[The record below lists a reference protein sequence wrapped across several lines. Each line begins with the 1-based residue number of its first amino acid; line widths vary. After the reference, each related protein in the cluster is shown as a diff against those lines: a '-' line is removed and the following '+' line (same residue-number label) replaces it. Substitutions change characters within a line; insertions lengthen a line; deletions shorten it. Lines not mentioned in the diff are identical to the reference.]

1 MKIIKILFYFIFVFL
16 ILTIISYY
24 YLNKNYNLKKIIDN
38 IENNYNVDIALKE
51 KPKWFFF
58 PKLQLN
64 LNTKIE
70 HNSNNYVSK
79 TIDLSFVKSYNLS
92 SLNFKVYSDS
102 LFIKAL
108 EIKFLD
114 VTGNYK
120 FIENVININSL
131 NGKIGE
137 GNFDSKAIINLKDT
151 KKIQLNGNLNN
162 IYLNQLLR
170 QLGLANWQRLEL
182 KLSSKNFKLT
192 SNSQNFLE
200 NIEGRIPLTGSMY
213 FVVTEDERFGIAFL
227 RLLIEKIPGYK
238 NLSKSLS
245 QITDGFSNSP
255 ALIKGELYIKEGII
269 NSENLYVENDDNK
282 IKLQGS
288 YDMINDLF
296 DVKIS
301 FFNSNNIVVEAL
313 ILGNIENPSIQIINE
328 NNNSNIKE
336 NNNDLKIIFDKGI
349 KSLIDKLLKVN
360 E

>member
-24 YLNKNYNLKKIIDN
+24 YLNKNYNLKKIIGN
-38 IENNYNVDIALKE
+38 IENNYNFDIALKE
-51 KPKWFFF
+51 NPKWFFF

-70 HNSNNYVSK
+70 HNSDNYVSK
-79 TIDLSFVKSYNLS
+79 KIDLSFFKSYNLS
-92 SLNFKVYSDS
+92 PLNFKVYTDS

-114 VTGNYK
+114 ASGSYK

-137 GNFDSKAIINLKDT
+137 GDFDSKAIINLKDT

-200 NIEGRIPLTGSMY
+200 NIEGRVPLTGSMY

-245 QITDGFSNSP
+245 EITDGFSNSP
-255 ALIKGELYIKEGII
+255 ALIKGELDIKDGII

-328 NNNSNIKE
+328 NNNSNVKE